1 MCLIKIDDQDKTNK
15 LGKTGKGWKVFYD
28 NDMWIEGQYY
38 GGPYVRGERYKSESN
53 VVEII
58 SSDFELKT
66 YVSGFHVYLNKKSA
80 MLNKKQVD
88 ELVPLKTDEKS
99 PWKVYRVKWEQ
110 PLISGKEIGG
120 EPIVVAKYMTILE

>member
-1 MCLIKIDDQDKTNK
+1 MCLDTLDDNKKTKK
-15 LGKTGKGWKVFYD
+15 LGEEGQGWKVFFKE
-28 NDMWIEGQYY
+28 NKLIHGEYY
-38 GGPYVRGERYKSESN
+38 GGPYKTGKRYKSESN

-58 SSDFELKT
+58 SSDFEPKT

-80 MLNKKQVD
+80 MLNKKQ
-88 ELVPLKTDEKS
+88 TDEKS